1 MTVARGA
8 CDDGIMNHWITK
20 APSWLSAL
28 TSQETSRGETLTV
41 AWQSQA
47 ASRSSKREA
56 DAAAEDAQ
64 WGERSIGA
72 AIAKRR
78 ARSVIVGRGPE
89 RTARLQTRSEA
100 IWLWFDPETPDQLF
114 AGFGL
119 GFPSVLWLPVGDS
132 LATMER
138 ALQPYLVSEAP
149 GVLATTGRERYFIA
163 GDENAFENVAGFYE
177 QRQPTFDTTTPW
189 GSKYPEDPWG
199 EERPIGASL
208 SIHESFAYR
217 DFVAQNGSSVDT
229 LSFRTLF
236 SRTVARVE
244 RHPFSSVVVEAQ
256 YAPQPASPVIAAVN
270 HEHGVALPV
279 DAPLDLAVSLLYA
292 GMYTRSRAAEI
303 VAAEGPSPMAVLAQ
317 CALMPA
323 HATTQATLL
332 TWAKDPA
339 LFRDV
344 LDIATAFGFRQ
355 LALALAAT
363 TANSEETELIYG
375 WMARAAEPPAAGD
388 DDGSDDDDDDDYD
401 YDNDDEED

>member
-1 MTVARGA
+1 MTVARSA
-8 CDDGIMNHWITK
+8 CDDRAMDHWVAN

-28 TSQETSRGETLTV
+28 TGDETSRGETLTV
-41 AWQSQA
+41 AWLSQA
-47 ASRSSKREA
+47 ASLATKREA

-64 WGERSIGA
+64 WGDRPIGT
-72 AIAKRR
+72 AIAQRR

-114 AGFGL
+114 AAFGL

-132 LATMER
+132 LATIER
-138 ALQPYLVSEAP
+138 ALQPYLVNQAP
-149 GVLATTGRERYFIA
+149 GVLATAGRERYFIA

-177 QRQPTFDTTTPW
+177 QRQLTFDTTTPW
-189 GSKYPEDPWG
+189 GSKYAEDPWG

-208 SIHESFAYR
+208 SIRESYAYR

-236 SRTVARVE
+236 SRTVARIE
-244 RHPFSSVVVEAQ
+244 RHPFSSVVVEVQ
-256 YAPQPASPVIAAVN
+256 YTPHPDSAIVAAIN
-270 HEHGVALPV
+270 RDFDVALPV

-292 GMYTRSRAAEI
+292 GKYTRSRAAEI
-303 VAAEGPSPMAVLAQ
+303 VAADGPSPMAVLAQ

-323 HATTQATLL
+323 HTTTQAKLL
-332 TWAKDPA
+332 EWAKDPA

-355 LALALAAT
+355 LALVLAAT
-363 TANSEETELIYG
+363 TANPEEAELIYG
-375 WMARAAEPPAAGD
+375 WMARAAEPPAETEGD
-388 DDGSDDDDDDDYD
+388 SDDDDDDYD
-401 YDNDDEED
+401 YDDYEDEED